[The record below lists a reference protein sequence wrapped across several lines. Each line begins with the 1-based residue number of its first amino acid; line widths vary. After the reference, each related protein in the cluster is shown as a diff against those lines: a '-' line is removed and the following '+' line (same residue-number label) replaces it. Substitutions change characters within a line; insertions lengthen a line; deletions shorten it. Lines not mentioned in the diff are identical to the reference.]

1 MKIRIMGTIPE
12 LDLAK
17 SYYQELE
24 KEIYVKSVVISRYY
38 PNRGSNTVFRLYV
51 EIEYRDIPDTKQ
63 LITK

>member
-1 MKIRIMGTIPE
+1 MKISIMGTIPE

-51 EIEYRDIPDTKQ
+51 EIEYRDIPVTKQ